1 MAGEPLMG
9 EKRWSGHALWRHIGS
24 RGLGHLWRALCVA
37 LCAWCIAPLAQAAAC
52 EGGQHVRLTRP
63 VEFSAEDLAYFRAMA
78 PLRVLSA
85 DAPPM
90 SRYDEQ
96 RRTYTGISVDVW
108 CFIAERLGLR
118 YELIPGR
125 DQTVAQKILQVQE
138 GAADVFI
145 PLSLQSE
152 RAQRGLFTL
161 PYYESYYAVIARK
174 GWRLPIRDIVDLAQ
188 YRVGVVRG
196 VALEPTLKE
205 IVPPHQLFSFD
216 ETSSAG
222 LFLALRDGSIDVAVF
237 NKSIFAEKRYL
248 HEYFDLED
256 VLTLYGNPRA
266 YRFYFSPTPQHE
278 RVVAA
283 FDRYLAAMD
292 VTESIAVHEEGERQ
306 FIERYVAQRGQRIF
320 LQVASVSAVVLALV
334 LYLSLRRYRRLVRLL
349 ERSNSQI
356 RRQQQALQAA
366 NQELERQSQTDGLTG
381 LANRR
386 EFDHALRREQARQQR
401 TGAPLSLLMVDVDHF
416 KCVNDHYGHA
426 MGDDYLRAIARV
438 LKTAV
443 GRPTDLVARYGG
455 EEFVCLLPDTAAE
468 DALKVAERIR
478 QGVAELG
485 LPNAL
490 AAIPRLTLSIGI
502 ATASGTSA
510 ALQQLLA
517 QADTQLYAAK
527 HAGRDRIHAV
537 VL

>member
-9 EKRWSGHALWRHIGS
+9 EKRWSGHALWRYMC
-24 RGLGHLWRALCVA
+24 ALCVA
-37 LCAWCIAPLAQAAAC
+37 LCAWCVAPLAQAAAC

-63 VEFSAEDLAYFRAMA
+63 VEFSADDLAYFRAMA

-125 DQTVAQKILQVQE
+125 DQTVAQKILQGQE
-138 GAADVFI
+138 GAADVFM

-174 GWRLPIRDIVDLAQ
+174 GRRLPMRDIVDLAQ

-196 VALEPTLKE
+196 VALEPTLRG

-222 LFLALRDGSIDVAVF
+222 LFLALRDVAVF

-266 YRFYFSPTPQHE
+266 YRFYFSPAPQHE

-292 VTESIAVHEEGERQ
+292 VTESIAAHEEGERQ

-349 ERSNSQI
+349 ESSNSQI
-356 RRQQQALQAA
+356 RQQQQALQAA

-401 TGAPLSLLMVDVDHF
+401 TGAPLSLLMADVDHF

-438 LKTAV
+438 LKAAV

-478 QGVAELG
+478 QGVAELD

-502 ATASGTSA
+502 ATASGTGA
-510 ALQQLLA
+510 ASQQLLA

-537 VL
+537 AL